1 MGARGPERLMAQK
14 FLVTGASGQLG
25 RELVRELGKLPTA
38 EVTGASRSQL
48 DVSQRDQVMAA
59 VEGLSPDV
67 IIHAA
72 AWTAV
77 DACEDDPARAM
88 AVNAFGTRNVAE
100 ASRRYGSHMVYISS
114 DYVFDGCAGRPYSEW
129 DLPAPL
135 SVYGRSKLGGEQEAG
150 PGSTVVRTSWVCGA
164 HGSNFV
170 STMRR
175 LARGHTDVTV
185 VDDQWGSP
193 TFAAELASIV
203 VRLGLDRRS
212 GVWHATN
219 QGETNWYEFARA
231 VFAGSGA
238 DPDRVVPIPTSK
250 LDPPRPA
257 RRPAR
262 STLDNTALRAAGL
275 PLALPWREGLAA
287 LVRSLGD

>member
-1 MGARGPERLMAQK
+1 MRKQQ
-14 FLVTGASGQLG
+14 FLVTGAEGQLG

-38 EVTGASRSQL
+38 EVTGAGRAEL

-59 VEGLSPDV
+59 VEGVSPDV

-88 AVNAFGTRNVAE
+88 AVNAFGTRNVAD
-100 ASRRYGSHMVYISS
+100 ASRRYGSHIVYISS
-114 DYVFDGCAGRPYSEW
+114 DYVFDGSAGRPYSEW

-164 HGSNFV
+164 QGANFV

-175 LARGHTDVTV
+175 LARGGAEIKV

-193 TFAAELASIV
+193 TFAAELASTV

-212 GVWHATN
+212 GVWHVTN

-231 VFAGSGA
+231 VFADTGA
-238 DPDRVVPIPTSK
+238 DPDRVVPISTSQ
-250 LDPPRPA
+250 LDPPRA
-257 RRPAR
+257 AQRPAR

-275 PLALPWREGLAA
+275 PLALPWREGLRA
-287 LVRSLGD
+287 LIGSLGD